1 MLHDHFIVQSPAIA
15 PQQLLLL
22 FHGVG
27 DNPISMGEIG
37 RWFAPLFPDALIVSV
52 GGPNPS
58 APAGGPGREWF
69 SVSGVSEENRQSRID
84 EAMPAFIEQ
93 VKYWQRHS
101 GVMPA
106 ATALI
111 GFSQGAMMVLES
123 IKAEP
128 GLASRLLAFNG
139 RFASLPH
146 NVPGTV
152 TLHLI
157 HGDEDRIV
165 EATHAVA
172 AYERLLA
179 LGGDVTLNLIDGL
192 GHAIDERSMQAAL
205 DHLRYTVPKHYF
217 DEALSGKPGE
227 DDVISML

>member
-1 MLHDHFIVQSPAIA
+1 MLHDHFIVQSPDTP

-37 RWFAPLFPDALIVSV
+37 RWFAPLFPQALIVSV
-52 GGPNPS
+52 GGPYAS
-58 APAGGPGREWF
+58 GPAGGPGREWF
-69 SVSGVSEENRQSRID
+69 SVASVTEDNRQARID
-84 EAMPAFIEQ
+84 AAMPAFIEQ
-93 VKYWQRHS
+93 VNYWQQQS
-101 GVMPA
+101 GVRPA

-123 IKAEP
+123 IKAAP
-128 GLASRLLAFNG
+128 ALASRLIAFNG
-139 RFASLPH
+139 RFASLPQS
-146 NVPGTV
+146 VPGTV

-157 HGDEDRIV
+157 HGDEDRTV
-165 EATHAVA
+165 EAAHAVA
-172 AYERLLA
+172 AHERLLA
-179 LGGDVTLNLIDGL
+179 LGGDATLNLIDGL
-192 GHAIDERSMQAAL
+192 GHAINERSMQAAL

-227 DDVISML
+227 DDVITMM